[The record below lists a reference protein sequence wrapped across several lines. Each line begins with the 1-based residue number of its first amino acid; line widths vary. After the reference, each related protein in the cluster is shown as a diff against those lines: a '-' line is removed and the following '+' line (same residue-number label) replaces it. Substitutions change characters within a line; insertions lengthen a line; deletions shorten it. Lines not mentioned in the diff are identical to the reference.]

1 MQPSHN
7 YPALRQLLGK
17 NFCKYTFDR
26 DLRDDE
32 IQALE
37 QFPRAKHPYADQ
49 DTFKRKQLLEEMLE
63 TNMFS
68 EMIFPTDS
76 AVQKWQDDI
85 DLLAL
90 HKMKMFIKNTNK

>member
-1 MQPSHN
+1 MQPSNN

-17 NFCKYTFDR
+17 NFCKYPFDR
-26 DLRDDE
+26 DLHDDE

-37 QFPRAKHPYADQ
+37 QFPLTKHPYADQ
-49 DTFKRKQLLEEMLE
+49 DTFKRKQLLEEMIE

-68 EMIFPTDS
+68 EMIFPADS
-76 AVQKWQDDI
+76 AGKKWQDDI